1 MRILVLNCG
10 SSTFKCW
17 FREVPDSALPSDPLP
32 PQWSARADWSRNPRL
47 AELKITRTDGSAR
60 ERSIPIEDPADA
72 LEPTLQD
79 LPAQVDVAGHRIVH
93 GGPKYREPAFATA
106 AVRDSIAAEAE
117 IAPAHN
123 RLQLD
128 AIRTVDRVLGS
139 SIPQV
144 AVFDTGFHCTLEPA
158 AYVYPGP
165 YAWLER
171 GIRRYGF
178 HGISV
183 KYATR
188 RASEMLGK
196 PAESLKLIVCHLGNG
211 ASLTAVSGGKSV
223 DTSMGFTPLEGI
235 MMGTR
240 SGSIDPGI
248 VVHLLRHDRLTAD
261 QLDQLLNRE
270 SGLKGVSGFSG
281 DMREIL
287 EAIAG
292 GNERARL
299 AFDIYTHRL
308 TRATGAMLAVLG
320 GLDALVYTGG
330 VGENCAPL
338 RAAVCA
344 QLGFMGLTLDDAT
357 NARPQLDQDIAAPGS
372 RVRVL
377 VIRAEE
383 DWEIARD
390 CHRLLLTRA

>member
-17 FREVPDSALPSDPLP
+17 FREVPHSTLPSDPLP
-32 PQWSARADWSRNPRL
+32 PQWSARADWSRNPRQ
-47 AELKITRTDGSAR
+47 AELKITRTDGSVL
-60 ERSIPIEDPADA
+60 ERSMPIEDPADA

-79 LPAQVDVAGHRIVH
+79 LPGHVDVVGHRIVH
-93 GGPKYREPAFATA
+93 GGPKYREPTLATPE
-106 AVRDSIAAEAE
+106 VRDAIAAEAE

-123 RLQLD
+123 ALQLD
-128 AIRTVDRVLGS
+128 AIRTVDRVLGTGV
-139 SIPQV
+139 PQV
-144 AVFDTGFHCTLEPA
+144 AVFDTGFHSTLEPP

-188 RASEMLGK
+188 RAAEMLNA

-211 ASLTAVSGGKSV
+211 ASLTAVNGGKSV

-248 VVHLLRHDRLTAD
+248 VVHLMRHDCLTAD

-270 SGLKGVSGFSG
+270 SGLKGVSGLSG
-281 DMREIL
+281 DVREIL
-287 EAIAG
+287 AAVEA

-308 TRATGAMLAVLG
+308 TQATGAMLAVLG

-330 VGENCAPL
+330 VGENCPPL
-338 RAAVCA
+338 RASVCA
-344 QLGFMGLTLDDAT
+344 QLGFLGLKLDDAR
-357 NARPQLDQDIAAPGS
+357 NAQPKLDQDIAAPGS

-377 VIRAEE
+377 VIHAEE
-383 DWEIARD
+383 DWEIARE
-390 CHRLLLTRA
+390 CHRLLKRA